1 MTAARRG
8 LAMAAASLL
17 ALGALAG
24 SAAARTSLGNYT
36 KVMRLLGEWRLEEA
50 RAELA
55 GLDKADAQTPEA
67 HVLAAHLAFLDGN
80 YTGSLAELA
89 AARGGGRAAPDAR
102 ELQPLAQSTAAAV
115 SGFTEQKS
123 PSGRFIVRF
132 QPGKDGWLVPYAFEA
147 LDAAWERIGE
157 DLGERPAKPVLVEI
171 YPEVAHLAKVS
182 SLTMKEIETSGTIA
196 LCKYNR
202 VMIVTPRALVRGY
215 PWLDTLAHEYTHY
228 VVTRASRDT
237 VPIWLHEGLAK
248 FQEQRWRSDPAA
260 LKMSRTMQH
269 LLALALKKNRLIT
282 FEQMHPSMA
291 KLPSQEAAATA
302 FAEVY
307 TAIQFL
313 HETQGYA
320 GIRAI
325 LAHMRD
331 GKSDHRAIAEA
342 TGKSFEAWEASWR
355 RWLRGRDLVL
365 EPRLVPT
372 ELEFTDARKKRS
384 GGGDEADLKRIS
396 EDKVRRHARLGGLLR
411 ARGRLAAAAVEY
423 ERAREVPAGKDDP
436 FVSAKLAR
444 TYLELGRAK
453 DAVAAAGPAL
463 DLTDDLAGPH
473 ATVGAALLADGQHAA
488 AREHLEAAL
497 RISPFDPAVH
507 CGLAEVFAATDDP
520 RAAREA
526 RACKGLAAGQEP

>member
-1 MTAARRG
+1 VRRAVTAIA
-8 LAMAAASLL
+8 LL
-17 ALGALAG
+17 ALAAPAG
-24 SAAARTSLGNYT
+24 ARTSLGSYT
-36 KVMRLLGEWRLEEA
+36 RVMRMLGEWRVDEA
-50 RAELA
+50 RAEIA
-55 GLDKADAQTPEA
+55 ALDKADANTAEA
-67 HVLAAHLAFLDGN
+67 HVLRAHLAFLEGN
-80 YTGSLAELA
+80 YAGSLAELA
-89 AARGGGRAAPDAR
+89 AARGGGRAAEDAR
-102 ELQPLAQSTAAAV
+102 DLLPLAQSTAAAL
-115 SGFTEQKS
+115 SGFTEQRS
-123 PSGRFIVRF
+123 PSGRFLLRWH
-132 QPGKDGWLVPYAFEA
+132 PGKDGWLVPYAFEA
-147 LDAAWERIGE
+147 LEAAYQRIGA
-157 DLGERPAKPVLVEI
+157 DLGERPPGPIVVEI

-202 VMIVTPRALVRGY
+202 VMIVSPRALVRGY

-248 FQEQRWRSDPAA
+248 FQEQRWRSEPGAQV
-260 LKMSRTMQH
+260 MSRTMQH
-269 LLALALKKNRLIT
+269 LLALALKNRRLIT

-307 TAIQFL
+307 TAVEFL
-313 HETQGYA
+313 HRELGY
-320 GIRAI
+320 GGLRQV
-325 LAHMRD
+325 LAEMRD
-331 GKSDHRAIAEA
+331 GKSDRRAIAEA
-342 TGKSFEAWEASWR
+342 AGISFEKWEAAWK
-355 RWLRGRDLVL
+355 RWLRGRGLQL

-372 ELEFTDARKKRS
+372 ELEFADVRRPKP
-384 GGGDEADLKRIS
+384 GDEQDLAKIA
-396 EDKVRRHARLGGLLR
+396 EEKVRRHARLGGILR
-411 ARGRLAAAAVEY
+411 TRGRLAAAAIEY

-453 DAVAAAGPAL
+453 DAVAAAAPAL

-473 ATVGAALLADGQHAA
+473 ATVGTALLALHDFAG
-488 AREHLEAAL
+488 ARQHLEAAL

-507 CGLAEVFAATDDP
+507 CGLAEVYTAEDDP

-526 RACKGLAAGQEP
+526 RACNGLAAGQDP